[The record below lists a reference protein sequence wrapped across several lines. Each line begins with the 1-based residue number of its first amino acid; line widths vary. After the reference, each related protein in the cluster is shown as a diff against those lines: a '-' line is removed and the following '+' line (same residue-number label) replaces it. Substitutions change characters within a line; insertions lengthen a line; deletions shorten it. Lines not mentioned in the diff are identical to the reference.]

1 MLWQRIILVAALA
14 ASIAIPEFVHAESAA
29 RPLKIGV
36 LNDQSGPYAD
46 ITGQGSVVAA
56 QMAIDD
62 FGGKVLG
69 QQIQLVFADHQ
80 NKPDVGVAI
89 AGRWLDSEGVDA
101 IVDLPNS
108 GVMLAVQELVRNKS
122 GIVLAAGG
130 AAAKFNQ
137 AACTPYSFQWVYDT
151 YALANGTATALTK
164 AGSKTWYFVQVDNAF
179 GQAMAVDMKSFIE
192 QAGGSV
198 VGAVKHP
205 LNTSD
210 FSSFILQG
218 QASRSDVLLMINA
231 GADTI
236 NSLKQGADLNVI
248 GGGQKLAT
256 SLFYLTDAKSLGLA
270 AGQGLTITDGYY
282 WALNDATRAF
292 GDRFAARHQGRKPT
306 SVQIGVYSAVLHYL
320 RAVAAAGNLDRSAIA
335 EKMREL
341 PVNDVFVKNGTAR
354 KDGVMQ
360 HDVYLLQL
368 KKPSEAT
375 GDPWDMFNVLRTIP
389 ADVAFR
395 PLEKSECPLL
405 KQ

>member
-1 MLWQRIILVAALA
+1 MSCQRMIAAVALVVSIFMPA
-14 ASIAIPEFVHAESAA
+14 ASNAQTAA
-29 RPLKIGV
+29 KPIKIGV
-36 LNDQSGPYAD
+36 LNDQTGPYAD

-62 FGGKVLG
+62 FGGKVLN
-69 QQIQLVFADHQ
+69 QPVQLVFADHQ
-80 NKPDVGVAI
+80 NKPDVAVAI
-89 AGRWLDSEGVDA
+89 AGRWLDAEGVDA

-108 GVMLAVQELVRNKS
+108 AVMLAVQEVVRNKS

-137 AACTPYSFQWVYDT
+137 EACTPYSFQWVYDT

-164 AGSKTWYFVQVDNAF
+164 AGSKTWFFVQVDYAF
-179 GQAMAVDMKSFIE
+179 GQAMAADMKNFIE
-192 QAGGSV
+192 AAGGRV

-205 LNTSD
+205 LNTPD

-218 QASRSDVLLMINA
+218 QASKSDALLMINA
-231 GADTI
+231 GADTV
-236 NSLKQGADLNVI
+236 NSLKQAADFHVVES
-248 GGGQKLAT
+248 GQKLAT
-256 SLFYLTDAKSLGLA
+256 ALFYLTDAKALGLA

-292 GDRFAARHQGRKPT
+292 GNRFAARHQGRKPT
-306 SVQIGVYSAVLHYL
+306 SVQIGVYSEVLHYL
-320 RAVAAAGNLDRSAIA
+320 KAVAAAGSLDRAAIS

-341 PVNDVFVKNGTAR
+341 PVNDAFVKDGKVR
-354 KDGVMQ
+354 KDGLMQ

-375 GDPWDMFNVLRTIP
+375 GDPWDLFNVLRTIP
-389 ADVAFR
+389 AEVAFR
-395 PLEKSECPLL
+395 PIDKSACPLL

>member
-1 MLWQRIILVAALA
+1 MFWNRITCVAVLA
-14 ASIAIPEFVHAESAA
+14 ASILIPGLAQADSATK
-29 RPLKIGV
+29 PIKIGV

-46 ITGQGSVVAA
+46 VTGQGSVVAA
-56 QMAIDD
+56 QLAIDE

-69 QQIQLVFADHQ
+69 QPIQLIFADHQ

-89 AGRWLDSEGVDA
+89 AGRWLDNEGVDA

-108 GVMLAVQELVRNKS
+108 GVMLAVQDLVRNKS
-122 GIVLAAGG
+122 GVVLAAGG

-164 AGSKTWYFVQVDNAF
+164 AGGKTWYFVQVDYAF
-179 GQAMAVDMKSFIE
+179 GQAMAADMKSFIE
-192 QAGGSV
+192 AAGGSI
-198 VGAVKHP
+198 VGTVKHP
-205 LNTSD
+205 LNTAD

-218 QASRSDVLLMINA
+218 QASKSDVLLMINA
-231 GADTI
+231 GADTV
-236 NSLKQGADLNVI
+236 NSLKQAADFHIVE
-248 GGGQKLAT
+248 GGQKLAS
-256 SLFYLTDAKSLGLA
+256 SLFYLTDAKALGLE

-292 GDRFAARHQGRKPT
+292 GDKFAARHQGRKPT

-320 RAVAAAGNLDRSAIA
+320 RAVAAAGSLDRTAIA
-335 EKMREL
+335 EKMRES
-341 PVNDVFVKNGTAR
+341 PVNDDFVKDGKVR
-354 KDGVMQ
+354 KDGLMQ
-360 HDVYLLQL
+360 HDIYLLQL
-368 KKPSEAT
+368 KKPGEAK

>member
-1 MLWQRIILVAALA
+1 MISHRVISAAILA
-14 ASIAIPEFVHAESAA
+14 ASIGFAQSGRADPGV
-29 RPLKIGV
+29 PPVKIGV

-62 FGGKVLG
+62 FGGWALG
-69 QQIQLVFADHQ
+69 QPIQLVFADHQ

-108 GVMLAVQELVRNKS
+108 GVMLAVQETIRNKS
-122 GIVLAAGG
+122 GIILAAGG

-151 YALANGTATALTK
+151 YALAKSTATALTK
-164 AGSKTWYFVQVDNAF
+164 AGSKTWYFIQVDNAF
-179 GQAMAVDMKSFIE
+179 GQAMATDMKSFIE
-192 QAGGSV
+192 EAGGSV

-218 QASRSDVLLMINA
+218 QGSKSDVILMINA

-236 NSLKQGADLNVI
+236 NSLKQGADFNVVE
-248 GGGQKLAT
+248 GGQKLAT
-256 SLFYLTDAKSLGLA
+256 SVFYLTDAKSLGLT
-270 AGQGLTITDGYY
+270 AGQSLTITDGYY
-282 WALNDATRAF
+282 WALNDATRSFAE
-292 GDRFAARHQGRKPT
+292 RFAKRHQGRKPT

-320 RAVAAAGNLDRSAIA
+320 KAVAAAGSHDRTAIA
-335 EKMREL
+335 DKMRTL
-341 PVNDVFVKNGTAR
+341 PVNDVFVKDGQVR
-354 KDGVMQ
+354 KDGLMQ
-360 HDVYLLQL
+360 HDIYLLQM

-375 GDPWDMFNVLRTIP
+375 DDPWDVFNVVKTV
-389 ADVAFR
+389 AANAAFR
-395 PLEKSECPLL
+395 PIEQSQCPLL